1 MTNLAD
7 ETLVEKALTGDDTAF
22 GLLVLRHQQD
32 IYQLALHYAKN
43 PADAQD
49 LTQEVFIK
57 AYTRLSTLQE
67 TAKFANWRGITKNL
81 SISWLRRQTHSFSY
95 EEVMRDGQFEIQ
107 IAEII
112 GISKRLPAPDE
123 VLEQKEMRQ
132 TVVNAIETLSE
143 KNRLVTLFTI
153 SMACPTKRSLN
164 I

>member
-67 TAKFANWRGITKNL
+67 TAKFANWLWHHQKPEHFMVAPT
-81 SISWLRRQTHSFSY
+81 
-95 EEVMRDGQFEIQ
+95 DAQF
-107 IAEII
+107 
-112 GISKRLPAPDE
+112 
-123 VLEQKEMRQ
+123 
-132 TVVNAIETLSE
+132 
-143 KNRLVTLFTI
+143 LV
-153 SMACPTKRSLN
+153 
-164 I
+164 